1 MGETSDHPM
10 QIDMEKAARLAQSEA
25 AQALFAALQAQ
36 HGDTLQ
42 NAITQ
47 VQSGNYS
54 QAKDVITSLLNS
66 PEGKALLRQIKEG
79 QNG

>member
-1 MGETSDHPM
+1 MRETSDHPM
-10 QIDMEKAARLAQSEA
+10 QIDMEKATRLAQSEA
-25 AQALFAALQAQ
+25 GQALFAALQAQ
-36 HGDTLQ
+36 HGDMLQ

-66 PEGKALLRQIKEG
+66 PEGKALLHQIKEG